1 MGIPEIPLRYNGPGM
16 PGTEFIVAGRGG
28 EERGKPLELERS
40 LYPAAQPVDQNADLH
55 RFGGSRSGDCSG
67 TKLQRGTLCGKKVR
81 IRRINHLILCQTQ
94 CTDKGFF

>member
-1 MGIPEIPLRYNGPGM
+1 MGIPEIPLRHNGPGM

-40 LYPAAQPVDQNADLH
+40 LYPAAQPVDQKADLH
-55 RFGGSRSGDCSG
+55 RLGGSCSGDCSG
-67 TKLQRGTLCGKKVR
+67 TKLQRGALCGKKVR
-81 IRRINHLILCQTQ
+81 IRRINYLVLRQTQ